1 MLAMSPPGCWRWK
14 GKRMRNWALLVCVL
28 LAACATPQPRVTP
41 PQFLFNDSAFSAPSE
56 RISADDVFTL
66 NDQMKH
72 YLRTSIGSQ
81 LQSMG
86 MQQGLINALYQKDQL
101 KLQYD
106 VSMTR
111 NASQAF
117 DARAGNCLSLVIM
130 TAAFAKELGLQV
142 RYQSAYLEE
151 TWGRSGDLLVRSGH
165 VNITLDRKMGDRTS
179 IGNNNSLTIDFLPSE
194 NLRGMRSR
202 DISEET
208 IVAMYMNNKAVEAL
222 VGGRRDDAYAWV
234 REAIVQSPHYLGS
247 HNTLGVI
254 YMRRGDL
261 AHSAAVF
268 EYLLEREPANARA
281 MSNLAQVMVRQGRD
295 LEAAALQR
303 RLAQVEPVGP
313 FHYFSLGRA
322 AMEQE
327 NYRLARELFE
337 KEVARADYQAEF
349 HYWLALA
356 NFKLGDIEPA
366 RKHLALAIE
375 NGTTRNDRELYAA
388 KLAWLQTHRVQ

>member
-1 MLAMSPPGCWRWK
+1 
-14 GKRMRNWALLVCVL
+14 MRNWSLLVCVL
-28 LAACATPQPRVTP
+28 LAACATPQQRPAP
-41 PQFLFNDSAFSAPSE
+41 PQFLFNDSAFSAASE
-56 RISADDVFTL
+56 RISADDVFAL
-66 NDQMKH
+66 NDQMRR
-72 YLRTSIGSQ
+72 YLRTSITSQ
-81 LQSMG
+81 LNVMG
-86 MQQGLINALYQKDQL
+86 MQQGLISALYEKDQL

-165 VNITLDRKMGDRTS
+165 VNITLDRKMGDRTT

-202 DISEET
+202 DISENT

-222 VGGRRDDAYAWV
+222 VDGRVDDAYAWV
-234 REAIVQSPHYLGS
+234 REAIVQNPEYLSS

-261 AHSAAVF
+261 SHSATVF
-268 EYLLEREPANARA
+268 EYLLEREPTNTRG
-281 MSNLAQVMVRQGRD
+281 MSNLAQVMTRQGRD
-295 LEAAALQR
+295 VEAAALQR

-313 FHYFSLGRA
+313 FHYFNLGRA

-327 NYRLARELFE
+327 NYKLAREMFE

-366 RKHLALAIE
+366 RKHLAMAIE
-375 NGTTRNDRELYAA
+375 NGTSRNDRELYAA